1 VRRLTLEPDPEIVAP
16 ELADAIERV
25 LDERRPADELA
36 ARLREVAERSAAA
49 GGDAITLEAEPAPD
63 ALDRACRSIGFDLVR
78 TMLQLRRP
86 LPLPAEWPR
95 PETPRLRSFR
105 PGRDEQ
111 AWLDVNH
118 RAFEWHPEQGDWTL
132 ADLRQ
137 RESEPWFRPEG
148 FLVLDGD
155 AGDDEDGVEPRLD
168 GFCWAKVHD
177 EDPPLGEIYV
187 IGVDPDRHGLGL
199 GRALVLA
206 GLDWLTGQG
215 IRHAML
221 YVEGDNAP
229 ALHLYRDLGFVEHVT
244 HRWWRRNLTATTG
257 L

>member
-155 AGDDEDGVEPRLD
+155 AGDDEDGVAPRRA
-168 GFCWAKVHD
+168 GGGSTASAGPRSMTKTRPSVRSMSSEWTPTVTVSGWAGRSCWPVSTGSPA
-177 EDPPLGEIYV
+177 
-187 IGVDPDRHGLGL
+187 
-199 GRALVLA
+199 RAS
-206 GLDWLTGQG
+206 GTPCSTS
-215 IRHAML
+215 R
-221 YVEGDNAP
+221 
-229 ALHLYRDLGFVEHVT
+229 
-244 HRWWRRNLTATTG
+244 ATTRRPSTCTG
-257 L
+257 TSDSSST